1 MTFSLMEKFPLKSL
15 IFCPVTVG
23 IFVALMLSFKFY
35 LYILVIGLIKSIN
48 LNSLFLLYRTSFPLE
63 HNGSFFFFFSECCSA
78 SALKRTS
85 TSGLLALGPGSQGL
99 VHSHENVC
107 LYFLCESKGFTLR
120 VLVHF

>member
-23 IFVALMLSFKFY
+23 IFVSLMLSFKFY

-48 LNSLFLLYRTSFPLE
+48 LNSLFSLYRTFFPLE
-63 HNGSFFFFFSECCSA
+63 HNGFFFSECCSA
-78 SALKRTS
+78 SALKTTS
-85 TSGLLALGPGSQGL
+85 TSGLLALGPESQGL
-99 VHSHENVC
+99 IHSHENVC